1 MRPKKKKMWKRRE
14 VVVGIEEGGPSKV
27 GLVEEGRRSGGA
39 AGAWPSDLSSL
50 HGGTDLL
57 LTVVFSLPFLR
68 NFIFSEEL
76 NLQRA
81 HPSGVDTQAPILFSS
96 LAFNY
101 KKSKKQQRH
110 HHQQRKRKE
119 RWREGDHFFFHNR
132 AEITPKILYTTLHS
146 L

>member
-1 MRPKKKKMWKRRE
+1 M
-14 VVVGIEEGGPSKV
+14 
-27 GLVEEGRRSGGA
+27 GLVKEGRQSGGA
-39 AGAWPSDLSSL
+39 AEAWPSDLSSL

-76 NLQRA
+76 NLQRT

-101 KKSKKQQRH
+101 KKNQKSNSGIVT
-110 HHQQRKRKE
+110 RKGKGKRY
-119 RWREGDHFFFHNR
+119 EGK
-132 AEITPKILYTTLHS
+132 EITSSSITG
-146 L
+146 

>member
-1 MRPKKKKMWKRRE
+1 MSTIRNDVRKRRE
-14 VVVGIEEGGPSKV
+14 VVGIKNGGPSKK
-27 GLVEEGRRSGGA
+27 GLVKEGRQSGGVA
-39 AGAWPSDLSSL
+39 EAWPSDLSSL

-76 NLQRA
+76 NLQRT

-101 KKSKKQQRH
+101 KKKIKKATVASSPAEE
-110 HHQQRKRKE
+110 KE
-119 RWREGDHFFFHNR
+119 REMKGRR
-132 AEITPKILYTTLHS
+132 S
-146 L
+146 LLLP